1 MRSWKRFRHSWPD
14 ILIVS
19 LLIVTL
25 FGVLWTLVDA
35 FSLHREL
42 VQGRSV
48 HDVESSTTMVQ
59 EGASS
64 AALETGQG
72 PGWLRESARIR
83 GFLGTASL
91 LIVVLSSLTA
101 ALFWRLTRT
110 TFKFSR
116 AAAIRRES
124 HDRYRFLAEG
134 PPSIGIVRL
143 ALSQSRLADANRAA
157 LSLLGKT
164 RGESIEQPIERFV
177 LAEDHE
183 LLGRELAKLR
193 AGRKGAEFTVR
204 MEGVG
209 GAIRDISWH
218 VSVLRQPN
226 SGLEAIAILTDV
238 TEKLKAESERLE
250 KERLAGVLEMAG
262 AAAHEL
268 NQPLQVA
275 LGYAWMLLQK
285 KELPDSCHASLEKLH
300 QEIER
305 MSQIGQKIS
314 MISEYKV
321 KSYVGRTKI
330 VDIDQATSHGK
341 QISSRIDSPDS

>member
-1 MRSWKRFRHSWPD
+1 MRFWKTFKHGWPD

-25 FGVLWTLVDA
+25 FGVLWTLLDA

-42 VQGRSV
+42 VQWRPL
-48 HDVESSTTMVQ
+48 HDMESSTT
-59 EGASS
+59 
-64 AALETGQG
+64 TGQG
-72 PGWLRESARIR
+72 SASAVFEADRGAVWLRDTARIR
-83 GFLGTASL
+83 GFLGTVAL

-143 ALSQSRLADANRAA
+143 ALSQGRLADANRAA

-164 RGESIEQPIERFV
+164 RSASIDHPVEKFV

-183 LLGRELAKLR
+183 VLGRELGKLK

-204 MEGVG
+204 MEGTA

-218 VSVLRQPN
+218 VSVLRQPG

-300 QEIER
+300 HEIER

-341 QISSRIDSPDS
+341 RIGGRSDSPD